1 MSIRVLAL
9 GLIGFLTGAL
19 TVIVLTRAPELGRTG
34 ERARSVDIPRPLAND
49 EFEAV
54 ERRLRDMRNSEWN
67 LREDMQPCFPG
78 SRLCFLLSHRAGV
91 L

>member
-1 MSIRVLAL
+1 
-9 GLIGFLTGAL
+9 
-19 TVIVLTRAPELGRTG
+19 VIVLTRAPQPVRTS
-34 ERARSVDIPRPLAND
+34 EQARSADIPRPLAND
-49 EFEAV
+49 EFEAI
-54 ERRLRDMRNSEWN
+54 EQRLRDMRNSEWN